1 MCSGVVHWHSQGA
14 LESGPAC
21 LFLRTWIL
29 SSIKGLSFLWLRNC
43 PWGGRLETRKIVWC
57 LVLTIRREG
66 FFKISSGKVPMRRE
80 LAPTFLW
87 GTSRNLCSG
96 TLHTTL
102 RTFKT
107 INILDKTFRNPSA
120 FNPSR
125 SAHVHPTT
133 FQKSLRNP
141 LELKRFWSFQR
152 YHVKS
157 SKHLHHCKKLRN
169 LRSFRN
175 LPSCAEPPRGWHS
188 NTSEICLVSPEPL
201 PPPGLP
207 VLPTQTLPELWGL
220 QPGSFSCTASNHPHL
235 WALRSV
241 RDLQFYT
248 RSLLKITRK
257 KSVLWE
263 VCILLHSFSLW
274 SVRGSDQ
281 NQDASMTYD
290 PVAPS
295 NADVDFYW
303 SCASGTGSFDC
314 RTLSNFGPQTWV
326 LKILGSICCR
336 ECCCGST
343 CVM

>member
-29 SSIKGLSFLWLRNC
+29 SSIKGLSFLWLWNC

-57 LVLTIRREG
+57 LVLTLRREG

-125 SAHVHPTT
+125 SAHVHPAT

-141 LELKRFWSFQR
+141 PELKRFWSFQR

-157 SKHLHHCKKLRN
+157 SKHLHHPSKLPQSPKVVQN
-169 LRSFRN
+169 
-175 LPSCAEPPRGWHS
+175 PPRGWRS

-207 VLPTQTLPELWGL
+207 VCPP
-220 QPGSFSCTASNHPHL
+220 
-235 WALRSV
+235 LRSSAWKFQLHC
-241 RDLQFYT
+241 LQSSA
-248 RSLLKITRK
+248 SLGLTKCRRLA
-257 KSVLWE
+257 VL
-263 VCILLHSFSLW
+263 H
-274 SVRGSDQ
+274 
-281 NQDASMTYD
+281 
-290 PVAPS
+290 
-295 NADVDFYW
+295 
-303 SCASGTGSFDC
+303 
-314 RTLSNFGPQTWV
+314 
-326 LKILGSICCR
+326 
-336 ECCCGST
+336 
-343 CVM
+343 